1 MRRLPKTHKKL
12 PMKKE
17 DEPDFYKLDKSN
29 PLPTLEEAP
38 LPSSTIVPPLRPQQG
53 IPGGMVPPMH
63 GIGAP
68 GGMPAAFKESYG
80 PRDGLMGMGMGQ
92 GLPPNGFVNPAMG
105 MNPMNAGLAG
115 MNPMN
120 GIDNLRDPQFAQ
132 QGMGD
137 FGPHFG
143 GPSSAQLDY
152 QRFRQLQLLER
163 QMGGPGPMMSNQMMS
178 NDPFA
183 MMRQQC

>member
-1 MRRLPKTHKKL
+1 
-12 PMKKE
+12 MKKE

-29 PLPTLEEAP
+29 PLPTLEESP
-38 LPSSTIVPPLRPQQG
+38 LPSSTVVPPLRPQQG
-53 IPGGMVPPMH
+53 LPGGMPPQMH

-68 GGMPAAFKESYG
+68 GSMPGGFKDPYG

-105 MNPMNAGLAG
+105 MNPMNPAMG
-115 MNPMN
+115 MNPMSAA

-132 QGMGD
+132 QGMGEY
-137 FGPHFG
+137 GSPFG
-143 GPSSAQLDY
+143 GPSAQLDQY
-152 QRFRQLQLLER
+152 QRIRQLQQMQLLER
-163 QMGGPGPMMSNQMMS
+163 QMGGAGQMPLS